1 MSKGSNSTAAGARA
15 GSNEERRHVA
25 SLSWHLQRVLLMVG
39 IWFAALAVIY
49 LVSPPLQPGMPIALL
64 SGAVAAGCG
73 LVAYLDRRLAGS
85 RARPLAFAAATVV
98 ALHPLGVVALSG
110 RPEQTVVVIICMLG
124 AAGAVPSGAVSAY
137 FVSVLA
143 LGWFVIRPPMG
154 AAEQMHWSINVVVAS
169 VASVIIAVTR
179 ERFVRTIVSL
189 AYQGEEARRMLEAQ
203 THDLAEARDAA
214 LDSARAKGRFL
225 ANMSHE
231 IRTPLNGIVG
241 MLSLLR
247 RTPLGRD
254 QSEYLNEVLRSS
266 DLLMAIVND
275 ILDVSK
281 IEAGAVELELVA
293 FDIAQLIEEV
303 ASAHA
308 ATAQHRGIE
317 LIADVDANL
326 PKQVIGD
333 PLRVRQIVTNLLS
346 NALKF
351 TAAGEVVVTARMLAT
366 TADGRVRL
374 RLAVSDTG
382 VGIPADKLDTIFN
395 AFSQA
400 DTSTTRRF
408 GGTGLGLS
416 ICRQL
421 VELMGGVLDV
431 TSESGQGSSFS
442 FELELEKEDLLST
455 RGLTVNPRLWNARV
469 LVMDASERMRLT
481 LQSQLGAWGIKT
493 ELAPSPREAVRL
505 AQARASLG
513 QAPFDVAIVDVTSL
527 GRPATRS
534 AQELGAAL
542 APLGCVMVAMGS
554 SLGELR
560 QQLPACGFAADLPKP
575 IHRNRLLEALNVALA
590 SAPILPA
597 TVPVAP
603 GSTEPLALT
612 SDPPVRDPAA
622 PSEQRV
628 LVVEDNETNQRVAV
642 AQLRA
647 LGYAADV
654 VGDGVDAV
662 RALTRPEHGYRCVLM
677 DGQMPA
683 MDGYEATREVRA
695 LEARTGRPRVP
706 IVALT
711 ANAMPGDRERAI
723 DSGMDSY
730 LAKPFTLAQLEAVLQ
745 DCWTGAAHPLP
756 SPSMDIDDAPESD
769 EQVDWRETLDE
780 PIVAQLRMLEGVS
793 PGFFA
798 QVVQTYL
805 ATSEENLRDLLAA
818 AEGGD
823 LHATQ
828 RRAHALVGSSRQ
840 VGAMTVGSLC
850 ATIEHAAALTD
861 AEAALAGLTTE
872 VRRAQRALRAAV
884 ESAG

>member
-1 MSKGSNSTAAGARA
+1 MSNGSASNSTSASSGPT
-15 GSNEERRHVA
+15 GERRHVA
-25 SLSWHLQRVLLMVG
+25 SLSWHLQRVLLMVAL
-39 IWFAALAVIY
+39 WFGVLAVIY
-49 LVSPPLQPGMPIALL
+49 LVAPPLQPGVPIAIL
-64 SGAVAAGCG
+64 SVGVAIGCG
-73 LVAYLDRRLAGS
+73 LVAYLDRHQQGR
-85 RARPLAFAAATVV
+85 RAQALAFLAATVI
-98 ALHPLGVVALSG
+98 ALHPLGVVALSA

-137 FVSVLA
+137 FVSLLVF
-143 LGWFVIRPPMG
+143 GWFAVRPPM
-154 AAEQMHWSINVVVAS
+154 AAADALHWSINVVVAA
-169 VASVIIAVTR
+169 VASVIIAATR
-179 ERFVRTIVSL
+179 ERFVRTIVGL

-203 THDLAEARDAA
+203 TRDLAEARDAA

-266 DLLMAIVND
+266 ELLMAIVND

-308 ATAQHRGIE
+308 ATAQNRGIE

-326 PKQVIGD
+326 PKQVVGD
-333 PLRVRQIVTNLLS
+333 PLRVRQIVTNLVS

-351 TAAGEVVVTARMLAT
+351 TVAGEVVVAARVVANVP
-366 TADGRVRL
+366 DGRVRL

-382 VGIPADKLDTIFN
+382 VGIPADKLGSIFN

-431 TSESGQGSSFS
+431 TSEPGQGSCFS
-442 FELELEKEDLLST
+442 FELELEKEDLRST
-455 RGLTVNPRLWNARV
+455 RGVTVNPRLWEARV

-481 LQSQLGAWGIKT
+481 LQSQLGAWGVET
-493 ELAPSPREAVRL
+493 ELAPSPKEAMRL
-505 AQARASLG
+505 ARARADRD

-527 GRPATRS
+527 GRPVTRA
-534 AQELGAAL
+534 AQELGAVL
-542 APLGCVMVAMGS
+542 APLGTVMVAMGS
-554 SLGELR
+554 ALGELR
-560 QQLPACGFAADLPKP
+560 QQLPLFGFAADLPKP

-590 SAPILPA
+590 SAPIYPSASPSLQELTEGLPLSSNPPGPA
-597 TVPVAP
+597 DVAP
-603 GSTEPLALT
+603 SG
-612 SDPPVRDPAA
+612 
-622 PSEQRV
+622 QRV

-647 LGYAADV
+647 LGYATDV

-662 RALTRPEHGYRCVLM
+662 RALGRADHGYSCVLM

-695 LEARTGRPRVP
+695 LEARTGRARVP

-723 DSGMDSY
+723 DSGMDAY

-745 DCWTGAAHPLP
+745 DCWTNAPHPLP
-756 SPSMDIDDAPESD
+756 SRSMDTDGASGSD
-769 EQVDWRETLDE
+769 ERVDWRQILDE
-780 PIVAQLRMLEGVS
+780 AIVGQLKALESVS
-793 PGFFA
+793 PGFFS

-805 ATSEENLRDLLAA
+805 ATSDENLRDLLSA
-818 AEGGD
+818 AESGD

-840 VGAMTVGSLC
+840 VGAMTVGALC
-850 ATIEHAAALTD
+850 VTIEHAATSTE
-861 AEAALAGLTTE
+861 AEAALASLPAE
-872 VRRAQRALRAAV
+872 LRRAQRALRAAV
-884 ESAG
+884 ESAD